1 MAKATKLQV
10 KRWLMGIRARMG
22 MKEDIR
28 DAEAAVALSQE
39 AFIARFPAASF
50 CESSMDAVAG
60 SERFW
65 NEAALIKALT
75 IWQVLNEPS
84 STLPP
89 EAENAPVS
97 TPAKHWLARF
107 YRARDDDEAERAL
120 DLIRSLNE
128 EAFTYLVQH
137 DTRAANIAVWRKWM
151 PPTRAD
157 LAADWDD
164 EEKVRAMVRKIL
176 AYPRDPS
183 RYRESLF
190 LIVFNAFVQVIKV
203 NAPQHGP
210 AMFDEMRWIAGGG
223 IDATEPATIVPPE
236 PSEFNL
242 FGDLS

>member
-1 MAKATKLQV
+1 MAKATKLRV
-10 KRWLMGIRARMG
+10 KTWLMNVRARVVN
-22 MKEDIR
+22 KESEI
-28 DAEAAVALSQE
+28 DALAAAELSQD

-50 CESSMDAVAG
+50 CQSSLDAVAG
-60 SERFW
+60 SVQFW

-75 IWQVLNEPS
+75 VWQAVNEPS

-97 TPAKHWLARF
+97 MPAKHWLARF

-128 EAFTYLVQH
+128 EAFTYLAQH
-137 DTRAANIAVWRKWM
+137 DTRAASIAVWRKWM

-190 LIVFNAFVQVIKV
+190 LIVFNAFVQTIKV
-203 NAPQHGP
+203 NAPQHSE
-210 AMFDEMRWIAGGG
+210 AALNEMRWIAGGG
-223 IDATEPATIVPPE
+223 VDAVEAITIGAPE

-242 FGDLS
+242 FGDI

>member
-1 MAKATKLQV
+1 MAKATKIQV
-10 KRWLMGIRARMG
+10 KRWLMGVRARMG
-22 MKEDIR
+22 IQETTA
-28 DAEAAVALSQE
+28 DAEAAVALSQA

-75 IWQVLNEPS
+75 VWQVVNEPT

-128 EAFTYLVQH
+128 EAFTYLAQN
-137 DTRAANIAVWRKWM
+137 DTRAASIAVWRKWM

-176 AYPRDPS
+176 AVQRDAS
-183 RYRESLF
+183 RYRNNLF
-190 LIVFNAFVQVIKV
+190 LIVFNTFVQVIKV

-223 IDATEPATIVPPE
+223 IDVPVPIAM
-236 PSEFNL
+236 PKTPFNL
-242 FGDLS
+242 FGDI